1 MQVLQVLTYS
11 NMVATTCTD
20 HEFFTYVLLC
30 GVTSDEKIDFFY
42 ELNIPF
48 SNLAKIK
55 SSFEI
60 IKLE

>member
-1 MQVLQVLTYS
+1 MQVLQVLTYN

-20 HEFFTYVLLC
+20 HEFFTYVLC
-30 GVTSDEKIDFFY
+30 GVTSDEEIDFFY